1 MTQQIN
7 LLRTSSHKARFSFT
21 SPRAMAYGL
30 SIAVAL
36 SVLVAVYENHR
47 LGAVEAEARN
57 IAAMLKDATLAN
69 DKAIE
74 GNVPRKPN
82 AELEIRVRDLE
93 AQLKAR
99 QEIVDALRRGL
110 VGTTSGFSEYMR
122 VFSRQTLQG
131 VWLTGFDITAG
142 GDELTIAGR
151 ALSADLV
158 PAYLQR
164 LNREAAIQGRQFG
177 SMVINQAPEAPKLE
191 QHAAD
196 SKQQVVRAVPAAPYL
211 DFTLASNDPGHGLG
225 RVGASAQ
232 RIAPSAVLLGGP
244 VPEAADEVRRPK

>member
-1 MTQQIN
+1 
-7 LLRTSSHKARFSFT
+7 
-21 SPRAMAYGL
+21 
-30 SIAVAL
+30 
-36 SVLVAVYENHR
+36 
-47 LGAVEAEARN
+47 
-57 IAAMLKDATLAN
+57 
-69 DKAIE
+69 
-74 GNVPRKPN
+74 
-82 AELEIRVRDLE
+82 
-93 AQLKAR
+93 
-99 QEIVDALRRGL
+99 
-110 VGTTSGFSEYMR
+110 MR